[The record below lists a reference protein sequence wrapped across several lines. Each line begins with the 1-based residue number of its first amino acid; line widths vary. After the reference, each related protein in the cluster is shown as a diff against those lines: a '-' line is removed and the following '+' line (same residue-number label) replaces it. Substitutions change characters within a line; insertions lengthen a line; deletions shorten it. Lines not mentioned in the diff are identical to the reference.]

1 MKHIII
7 GTAGHIDHGK
17 TQLIKALTGRETDT
31 LEEERKRGISINLG
45 FTFFDLPSGKR
56 AGVIDV
62 PGHEKFIK
70 NMLAGAMGIDVV
82 ALVVAADEGIM
93 PQTKEHLEILQL
105 LGVKK
110 GIIVITKKDLVD
122 DEWLSMIES
131 DVSEAVKD
139 TFLSDAPIISVSS
152 KTNEGMEELINVLD
166 EKVDQAEERDRE
178 GHFRLPVDRIFS
190 VAGFGTVVTGTVLSG
205 SIKINDELMIY
216 PSGIKTKVRGIQ
228 IHGKAEEVGEAGQ
241 RCAINLM
248 NVKKEDIHRGDV
260 VSITDALESSFMIDS
275 KLIYLKS
282 VKTALKN
289 RQRIRFYSGTSE
301 IMGRV
306 IMLDREELK
315 PGESAFVQIRLEK
328 MTSLQKGDKFIIR
341 NYSPVYTIG
350 GGTII
355 EPIAKKAKRF
365 NETYISNLKTKAEG
379 SIEDVIE
386 HIVDNLSSDFP
397 NKDEI
402 IKKFGR
408 NIENLEEVLSELQNK
423 SRIYILEQGGKKN
436 YIHRKYIRGIEDDI
450 NNILEDYHSKKP
462 LEVGI
467 SKEEFKTKVFSK
479 ALKNKL
485 YKEVLALLD
494 SKKMLEIRGN
504 YIAKIGFEI
513 KLNPEQKDIKNEL
526 FTKINEGEFS
536 PPKFKAITEGK
547 ENIEEYKKVNDLLH
561 KNGEL
566 IKISQEISLSK
577 DNYNLGKEKII
588 NYIEKNGKITLAE
601 VREELSTSRQYAMA
615 LLEHLDEVKVT
626 KRDGNERKLT

>member
-31 LEEERKRGISINLG
+31 LEEEKKRGISINLG
-45 FTFFDLPSGKR
+45 FTYFDLPSGKR
-56 AGVIDV
+56 AGIIDV

-131 DVSEAVKD
+131 DISEEVKG

-152 KTNEGMEELINVLD
+152 KTKEGMEELIRVLD

-178 GHFRLPVDRIFS
+178 GHFRLAVDRIFS
-190 VAGFGTVVTGTVLSG
+190 VSGFGTVVTGTILSG
-205 SIKINDELMIY
+205 KIKINDELMIY

-228 IHGKAEEVGEAGQ
+228 IHGEDEEIGEAGQ

-248 NVKKEDIHRGDV
+248 NIKKDDIHRGDV
-260 VSITDALESSFMIDS
+260 ISRVDVLDSSFMVDS

-289 RQRIRFYSGTSE
+289 RQRIRFYAGTSE
-301 IMGRV
+301 IMGR
-306 IMLDREELK
+306 IIILEKEGLK

-328 MTSLQKGDKFIIR
+328 MASFQKGDKFIIR

-355 EPIAKKAKRF
+355 DPKATKAKRF
-365 NETYISNLKTKAEG
+365 NQTYISNLKMKAEG
-379 SIEDVIE
+379 SIEDIIE
-386 HIVDNLSSDFP
+386 HIIYEISSTFP

-402 IKKFGR
+402 IKKVGR
-408 NIENLEEVLSELQNK
+408 NIDNLEEILIQLEEEAK
-423 SRIYILEQGGKKN
+423 IYKLEQSGKKN
-436 YIHRKYIRGIEDDI
+436 YIHRKYIRGLEENI
-450 NNILEDYHSKKP
+450 NKTLENYHKQNP

-467 SKEEFKTKVFSK
+467 LKEEFKTKVFSK
-479 ALKNKL
+479 DLKNKI
-485 YKEVLALLD
+485 YKELLKILD
-494 SKKMLEIRGN
+494 SKAMIEVKGN
-504 YIAKIGFEI
+504 YICSIGFEI
-513 KLNPEQKDIKNEL
+513 KLNEEQNNIKNEL
-526 FTKINEGEFS
+526 LSKIDEGKFS
-536 PPKFKAITEGK
+536 PPKFKALTEDK
-547 ENIEEYKKVNDLLH
+547 QNIEEYKKVYDLLL
-561 KNGEL
+561 KSGEL
-566 IKISQEISLSK
+566 IKISQDITYSK
-577 DNYNLGKEKII
+577 ENYNSGKDKII
-588 NYIEKNGKITLAE
+588 TYIQKNEKITLAE
-601 VREELSTSRQYAMA
+601 VREELNTSRQYAMA

-626 KRDGNERKLT
+626 KREGNERKLT